1 MGYSASLALP
11 HPAQRRRGDSY
22 GVSAGRQWRDWESY
36 ALVFGASVCTL
47 VLEIVAGRVLAPA
60 IGVSL
65 YTWTTVI
72 GVVLAGVAVGNYV
85 GGAAARGAS
94 ARALAGV
101 LLAASLAA
109 WLSAVAVQLIDL
121 PAALSRVSPIARIVL
136 LVGGFFFLPSALLGA
151 VTPLVAQLTLRERSE
166 AGAVVGRLG
175 AVSAAGS
182 IVGAFAAGFLLI
194 PLFGSRAILG
204 GVALA
209 LALLALLAAWGRVRP
224 GVRGGAWALLAA
236 GLVAGGTGYAAALG
250 TGACVRETAYYC
262 IRLEENRGGEAR
274 YVTLI
279 HDRTIQGYTAPAAPR
294 LIVADYAQVFADA
307 AAYRASRLPASGGA
321 LRALFIG
328 GGSFTLP
335 RYLEAAFPASRSDVM
350 EVDPGVTLTAEEH
363 LGLRRDGAI
372 HVTHGDARLLI
383 TTHADASFD
392 VVFGDAFSDI
402 SVPWHLTTLEFDR
415 EVRRVL
421 RPEGLY
427 VINVIDSWET
437 GRFLPAFVKTL
448 RAAFP
453 QVAVLR
459 VREFD
464 ARALSNWVLVAS
476 EEAIDGAALERV
488 TRPGLSGTQAARGRL
503 MPAAEVERWL
513 ERSGA
518 PVLTDDF
525 APVDWLLSGRYLD

>member
-1 MGYSASLALP
+1 MV
-11 HPAQRRRGDSY
+11 RG
-22 GVSAGRQWRDWESY
+22 WRSWESY

-72 GVVLAGVAVGNYV
+72 GVVLAGVAVGNYA
-85 GGAAARGAS
+85 GGVAARGAS
-94 ARALAGV
+94 ARTLAAV

-109 WLSAVAVQLIDL
+109 WLTAVSVQLIDL
-121 PAALSRVSPIARIVL
+121 PGALSRVSPITRIVL

-151 VTPLVAQLTLRERSE
+151 VTPLVAQLTLRERAE

-182 IVGAFAAGFLLI
+182 IVGTFAAGFLLI
-194 PLFGSRAILG
+194 PLFGSRAILV

-209 LALLALLAAWGRVRP
+209 LGLLALLAAWGRVRVD
-224 GVRGGAWALLAA
+224 VRGGTAALLLA
-236 GLVAGGTGYAAALG
+236 GLVAGGTGYAVASG
-250 TGACVRETAYYC
+250 NDVCVRETAYYC
-262 IRLEENRGGEAR
+262 IRLEENESSGAR
-274 YVTLI
+274 YLTLI
-279 HDRTIQGYTAPAAPR
+279 HDRTIQGFTAPTAPR
-294 LIVADYAQVFADA
+294 LIVADYAQVFAEA
-307 AAYRASRLPASGGA
+307 AAYRAERLAQTSSGGG

-335 RYLEAAFPASRSDVM
+335 RYLEAAFPRSESDVM

-372 HVTHGDARLLI
+372 DVTHGDARLVI
-383 TTHADASFD
+383 RSHADASYD

-421 RPEGLY
+421 EPDGLY

-437 GRFLPAFVKTL
+437 GQFLPAFVKTL

-453 QVAVLR
+453 HLAVLR

-476 EEAIDGAALERV
+476 GEPIDGAALERV
-488 TRPGLSGTQAARGRL
+488 TRPGLTGTQAARGRV
-503 MPAAEVERWL
+503 MPVEEVERWL

-518 PVLTDDF
+518 PVLTDDY